1 MAQNSHLSRVEIDEI
16 LELLLLCFLSVTKIL
31 SSLEIRGICLQVD
44 LMQQLAF
51 V

>member
-1 MAQNSHLSRVEIDEI
+1 MAQNSCLSFVKIHEIH
-16 LELLLLCFLSVTKIL
+16 ELLPLCFLWVTKII
-31 SSLEIRGICLQVD
+31 SSLEIRGIHLQVD